1 MDINDKLLES
11 EEIMS
16 DPFKL
21 LDELNKREEIANG
34 SVVQDCDCELVSE
47 RDFLHMVTAQ
57 KETFQRYLRSQKI
70 VPDVLDSKNHR
81 FYYLSSVNNYIEMY
95 GWEKITDKNRK
106 DVFLK
111 FISNMDMSYSYKPV
125 FVQAVFRNANVNGE
139 ATLDSIIA
147 FFRAFYEGRR
157 SRGVDVEKPKNL
169 ELMADLARQLSKGFA
184 FVRVDFY
191 EIDGRVYFGEM
202 TFTSSSGRDP
212 FTPFEYDKICGEKI
226 ILPEKKPIPI
236 EEIRKVWKK

>member
-57 KETFQRYLRSQKI
+57 KETFQRYWRSQKI

-81 FYYLSSVNNYIEMY
+81 FCYLSSVNNYIEMY

-157 SRGVDVEKPKNL
+157 SRGVDVEKPKSVFFKKGYSDSKAL
-169 ELMADLARQLSKGFA
+169 SVIIRYPYARFETIGMMDYIKEKGVIAINSILWSQLSPADIK
-184 FVRVDFY
+184 DI
-191 EIDGRVYFGEM
+191 E
-202 TFTSSSGRDP
+202 
-212 FTPFEYDKICGEKI
+212 KICIEKI
-226 ILPEKKPIPI
+226 EGYYSRFAK
-236 EEIRKVWKK
+236 